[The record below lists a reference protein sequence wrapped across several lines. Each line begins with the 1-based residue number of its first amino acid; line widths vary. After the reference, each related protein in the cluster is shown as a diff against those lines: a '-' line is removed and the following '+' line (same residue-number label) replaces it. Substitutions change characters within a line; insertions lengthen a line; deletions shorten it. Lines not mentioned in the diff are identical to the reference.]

1 MSPRMLRSPL
11 AAGITCLV
19 LAGLACKVNNGPN
32 ELKAVGMIGRWTVTQ
47 VPIDEAVGG
56 GGSCIVAPDFQ
67 MTIDSSAQGMSASI
81 PPRSMALVCTGAGAA
96 TYPLTFEDSLSIL
109 DVGAGPQHA
118 AVFHFT
124 NLPEELVVFA
134 WPDITGDSIGGLL
147 VDIDTASSTVL
158 GQSSWSATRQ

>member
-1 MSPRMLRSPL
+1 MSFTVRSIV
-11 AAGITCLV
+11 AGLGV
-19 LAGLACKVNNGPN
+19 LAVLACKEGNGPSQ
-32 ELKAVGMIGRWTVTQ
+32 LKAVGMIGKWTVTE
-47 VPIDEAVGG
+47 VPIDETVGG
-56 GGSCIVAPDFQ
+56 GGSCIASPDFQ
-67 MTIDSSAQGMSASI
+67 MTIDSSAQGMSVSI

-158 GQSSWSATRQ
+158 GQSSWRATRQ